1 MTSLAKETY
10 VWIYSPPEAV
20 LGSLILTF
28 TPEGVSSLDFVDVA
42 QIPQAIQGNFLPA
55 IKAHQ
60 EKAARA
66 LGEYFAGRPTD
77 FSSLPLA
84 LRGTAFQLRVW
95 QELRQIPWG
104 RTISYGELAA
114 RLGKPQAS
122 RAVGQAV
129 GANPVAVIIPCH
141 RVVAAD
147 GTLGGYGGG
156 LHRKRWLLLH
166 EGMRELPGGWES
178 S

>member
-1 MTSLAKETY
+1 MTRLARETY
-10 VWIYSPPEAV
+10 EWSYSPPAAV
-20 LGSLILTF
+20 LGHLILTF
-28 TPEGVSSLDFVDVA
+28 TPEGLSGLDFVDVA
-42 QIPQAIQGNFLPA
+42 QIPQAIPGGFPPA
-55 IKAHQ
+55 VKDYQ
-60 EKAARA
+60 EMAAAA
-66 LGEYFAGRPTD
+66 LGNYFAGRPTD

-95 QELRQIPWG
+95 QELRQIHWG

-114 RLGKPQAS
+114 RLGKPQGP

-129 GANPVAVIIPCH
+129 GANPVAIIVPCH

-166 EGMRELPGGWES
+166 EGGRELPGGWGK
-178 S
+178 